1 MIDDDSGGP
10 LQGISRRLA
19 RESGLSLRSQNA
31 RADVLM
37 KAMLLALDVGNT
49 NTVLALYNLDLDS
62 PGDLVANW
70 RVTTQKTQTADEF
83 GVLIVNLLALHKIEP
98 AAVTGVIISS
108 VVPPLDSTLRR
119 VSERYFKIKPLFV
132 EPGIKSGMPLLIDN
146 PAELGADRAA
156 NGVAAFARY
165 GGPCVV
171 VDFGTATSF
180 DVVSSKG
187 EFLGG
192 VIAPGLGIS
201 ADALFSRAARLARV
215 NIKKPAKAIGTNT
228 VTNLQSG
235 IFYGYIGLVDGILAR
250 IIEEL
255 ETPPKVIATGGLAN
269 LIADDSKY
277 ITGVDHLLTLDGLRL
292 IYLRNMEPNKRAS
305 RGRPAKEV
313 TG

>member
-1 MIDDDSGGP
+1 
-10 LQGISRRLA
+10 
-19 RESGLSLRSQNA
+19 
-31 RADVLM
+31 
-37 KAMLLALDVGNT
+37 MLLALDVGNT
-49 NTVLALYNLDLDS
+49 NTVLALYNLERTS

-83 GVLIVNLLALHKIEP
+83 GVLILSLLGLHKIDP
-98 AAVTGVIISS
+98 TAVTGVIISS

-132 EPGIKSGMPLLIDN
+132 EPGIKLGMPLLIDN

-156 NGVAAFARY
+156 NGVAAYHRY

-171 VDFGTATSF
+171 VDFGTATTF
-180 DVVSSKG
+180 DVVSAKG

-235 IFYGYIGLVDGILAR
+235 IFWGYIGLVDGILAR
-250 IIEEL
+250 VLEEL
-255 ETPPKVIATGGLAN
+255 GGQANVVATGGLAT

-277 ITGVDHLLTLDGLRL
+277 ITKVDHLLTLDGLRI
-292 IYLRNMEPNKRAS
+292 IYQRNQAAKQNGPRV
-305 RGRPAKEV
+305 RRAKEV
-313 TG
+313 KA

>member
-1 MIDDDSGGP
+1 
-10 LQGISRRLA
+10 
-19 RESGLSLRSQNA
+19 
-31 RADVLM
+31 
-37 KAMLLALDVGNT
+37 MLLALDVGNT
-49 NTVLALYNLDLDS
+49 NTVLALYTLDAEG

-83 GVLIVNLLALHKIEP
+83 GVLIISLLSLHRIE
-98 AAVTGVIISS
+98 ATAVTGVIISS

-132 EPGIKSGMPLLIDN
+132 EPGIKTGMPLLIDN

-156 NGVAAFARY
+156 NGVAAFERY
-165 GGPCVV
+165 GGPCVI
-171 VDFGTATSF
+171 VDFGTATTF
-180 DVVSSKG
+180 DVVSAKG

-201 ADALFSRAARLARV
+201 ADALFSRAAKLARV
-215 NIKKPAKAIGTNT
+215 NIKKPAKVIGTST

-250 IIEEL
+250 IVEEL
-255 ETPPKVIATGGLAN
+255 KVQGLASPPKIVATGGLAT

-277 ITGVDHLLTLDGLRL
+277 ITRVDHLLTLDGLRI
-292 IYLRNMEPNKRAS
+292 IYQRNLGAKKRTS
-305 RGRPAKEV
+305 RIRSSEEAI
-313 TG
+313 T

>member
-1 MIDDDSGGP
+1 
-10 LQGISRRLA
+10 
-19 RESGLSLRSQNA
+19 
-31 RADVLM
+31 
-37 KAMLLALDVGNT
+37 MLLALDVGNT
-49 NTVLALYNLDLDS
+49 NTVLALYDLERES
-62 PGDLVANW
+62 PADLVANW

-83 GVLIVNLLALHKIEP
+83 GVLILSLLGLHKLDP
-98 AAVTGVIISS
+98 TAVTGVIISS

-132 EPGIKSGMPLLIDN
+132 EPGIKLGMPLLIDN

-156 NGVAAFARY
+156 NGVAAFDRY

-171 VDFGTATSF
+171 VDFGTATTF
-180 DVVSSKG
+180 DVVSAKG

-215 NIKKPAKAIGTNT
+215 NIKKPARAIGTNT

-235 IFYGYIGLVDGILAR
+235 IFWGYIGLVDGILER
-250 IIEEL
+250 ILEEL
-255 ETPPKVIATGGLAN
+255 KGAEIETPPRVVATGGLAT

-277 ITGVDHLLTLDGLRL
+277 ITRVDHLLTLDGLRL
-292 IYLRNMEPNKRAS
+292 IYQRNTAAKHPPRA
-305 RGRPAKEV
+305 RRAKEA
-313 TG
+313 TT

>member
-1 MIDDDSGGP
+1 
-10 LQGISRRLA
+10 
-19 RESGLSLRSQNA
+19 
-31 RADVLM
+31 
-37 KAMLLALDVGNT
+37 MLLALDVGNT
-49 NTVLALYNLDLDS
+49 NTALALYNLDLES

-83 GVLIVNLLALHKIEP
+83 GVLILSLLSLHKIDP
-98 AAVTGVIISS
+98 SAVTGVIISS

-132 EPGIKSGMPLLIDN
+132 EPGIKTGMPLLIDN

-269 LIADDSKY
+269 LIADESKY

-313 TG
+313 TS

>member
-1 MIDDDSGGP
+1 
-10 LQGISRRLA
+10 
-19 RESGLSLRSQNA
+19 
-31 RADVLM
+31 
-37 KAMLLALDVGNT
+37 MLLALDVGNT
-49 NTVLALYNLDLDS
+49 NTVLALYNLDLES

-83 GVLIVNLLALHKIEP
+83 GVLIVSLLSLHKIEP

-132 EPGIKSGMPLLIDN
+132 EPGIKTGMPLLIDN

-156 NGVAAFARY
+156 NGVAAFERY

-171 VDFGTATSF
+171 VDFGTATTF
-180 DVVSSKG
+180 DVVSAKG

-201 ADALFSRAARLARV
+201 ADALFTRAARLARV

-235 IFYGYIGLVDGILAR
+235 IFYGYIGLVDGILER
-250 IIEEL
+250 IVEEL
-255 ETPPKVIATGGLAN
+255 DSPPTVIATGGLAN
-269 LIADDSKY
+269 LIAEDSKY
-277 ITGVDHLLTLDGLRL
+277 ITRVDHLLTLDGLRL
-292 IYLRNMEPNKRAS
+292 IYLRNLGPEEACAARSAI
-305 RGRPAKEV
+305 
-313 TG
+313 

>member
-1 MIDDDSGGP
+1 
-10 LQGISRRLA
+10 
-19 RESGLSLRSQNA
+19 
-31 RADVLM
+31 
-37 KAMLLALDVGNT
+37 MLLALDVGNT
-49 NTVLALYNLDLDS
+49 NTVLALYSLDS
-62 PGDLVANW
+62 EGAGELVANW

-83 GVLIVNLLALHKIEP
+83 GVLILSLLSLQKIE
-98 AAVTGVIISS
+98 ASAVTGVIISS

-132 EPGIKSGMPLLIDN
+132 EPGIKTGMPLLIDN
-146 PAELGADRAA
+146 PAELGADRVA
-156 NGVAAFARY
+156 NGVAAFERY

-171 VDFGTATSF
+171 VDFGTATTF

-215 NIKKPAKAIGTNT
+215 NIKKPAQVIGTNT

-250 IIEEL
+250 VVEEL
-255 ETPPKVIATGGLAN
+255 KAHEPGASPRVVATGGLAN

-277 ITGVDHLLTLDGLRL
+277 ITRVDHLLTLDGLR
-292 IYLRNMEPNKRAS
+292 IIFQRNTAIKKRGP
-305 RGRPAKEV
+305 RGRHFEETA
-313 TG
+313 G

>member
-1 MIDDDSGGP
+1 
-10 LQGISRRLA
+10 
-19 RESGLSLRSQNA
+19 
-31 RADVLM
+31 
-37 KAMLLALDVGNT
+37 MLLALDVGNT
-49 NTVLALYNLDLDS
+49 NTVLALYNLEPDS
-62 PGDLVANW
+62 HQDLVANW

-83 GVLIVNLLALHKIEP
+83 GVLILSLLSLHKIDS

-132 EPGIKSGMPLLIDN
+132 EPGIKTGMPLLIDN
-146 PAELGADRAA
+146 PAELGADRVA
-156 NGVAAFARY
+156 NGVAALARY
-165 GGPCVV
+165 GGPCIV
-171 VDFGTATSF
+171 VDFGTATTF
-180 DVVSSKG
+180 DVVSANG

-215 NIKKPAKAIGTNT
+215 NIKKPAKVIGTNT

-235 IFYGYIGLVDGILAR
+235 IFYGYIGLVDGILER

-255 ETPPKVIATGGLAN
+255 GGKPRVIATGGLAT

-277 ITGVDHLLTLDGLRL
+277 ITTVDHLLTLDGLRI
-292 IYLRNMEPNKRAS
+292 IYQRNQTAPWARRVKA
-305 RGRPAKEV
+305 AKP
-313 TG
+313 

>member
-1 MIDDDSGGP
+1 
-10 LQGISRRLA
+10 
-19 RESGLSLRSQNA
+19 
-31 RADVLM
+31 
-37 KAMLLALDVGNT
+37 MLLAVDVGNT
-49 NTVLALYNLDLDS
+49 NTVLALYNLDLES
-62 PGDLVANW
+62 PRDLVANW

-83 GVLIVNLLALHKIEP
+83 GVLILNLLALHKIEP

-132 EPGIKSGMPLLIDN
+132 EPGIKTGMPLLIDN

-180 DVVSSKG
+180 DVISSKG

-255 ETPPKVIATGGLAN
+255 DVPPKVIATGGLAN

-292 IYLRNMEPNKRAS
+292 IYLRNMEPNSKRAS
-305 RGRPAKEV
+305 RGRQGNETKS
-313 TG
+313 

>member
-1 MIDDDSGGP
+1 MT
-10 LQGISRRLA
+10 
-19 RESGLSLRSQNA
+19 
-31 RADVLM
+31 
-37 KAMLLALDVGNT
+37 MLLALDVGNT
-49 NTVLALYNLDLDS
+49 NTVLALYNLDLES

-83 GVLIVNLLALHKIEP
+83 GVLIVSLLSLHKIEP

-132 EPGIKSGMPLLIDN
+132 EPGIKTGMPLLIDN

-156 NGVAAFARY
+156 NGVAAFERY

-171 VDFGTATSF
+171 VDFGTATTF
-180 DVVSSKG
+180 DVVSAKG

-201 ADALFSRAARLARV
+201 ADALFTRAARLARV

-235 IFYGYIGLVDGILAR
+235 IFYGYIGLVDGILKR
-250 IIEEL
+250 IVEEL
-255 ETPPKVIATGGLAN
+255 DSPPTVIATGGLAN
-269 LIADDSKY
+269 LIAEDSKY
-277 ITGVDHLLTLDGLRL
+277 ITRVDHLLTLDGLRL
-292 IYLRNMEPNKRAS
+292 IYLRNLGPRKRAP
-305 RGRPAKEV
+305 RGRQSEEAKI
-313 TG
+313 

>member
-1 MIDDDSGGP
+1 
-10 LQGISRRLA
+10 
-19 RESGLSLRSQNA
+19 
-31 RADVLM
+31 
-37 KAMLLALDVGNT
+37 MLLALDVGNT
-49 NTVLALYNLDLDS
+49 NTVLALYNLERTS

-83 GVLIVNLLALHKIEP
+83 GVLILSLLGLHKIDP
-98 AAVTGVIISS
+98 TAVTGVIISS

-132 EPGIKSGMPLLIDN
+132 EPGIKLGMPLLIDN

-171 VDFGTATSF
+171 VDFGTATTF
-180 DVVSSKG
+180 DVVSAKG

-235 IFYGYIGLVDGILAR
+235 IFWGYIGLVDGILAR
-250 IIEEL
+250 VLEEL
-255 ETPPKVIATGGLAN
+255 GGQANVVATGGLAT

-277 ITGVDHLLTLDGLRL
+277 ITKVDHLLTLDGLRI
-292 IYLRNMEPNKRAS
+292 IYQRNQAAKQNGPRV
-305 RGRPAKEV
+305 RRAKEV
-313 TG
+313 KA

>member
-1 MIDDDSGGP
+1 
-10 LQGISRRLA
+10 
-19 RESGLSLRSQNA
+19 
-31 RADVLM
+31 
-37 KAMLLALDVGNT
+37 MLLALDVGNT
-49 NTVLALYNLDLDS
+49 NTVLALYNLDRES
-62 PGDLVANW
+62 PGDIVANW

-83 GVLIVNLLALHKIEP
+83 GVLILSLLSLQKIDP

-132 EPGIKSGMPLLIDN
+132 EPGIKLGMPLLIDN

-156 NGVAAFARY
+156 NAVAAFARY

-171 VDFGTATSF
+171 VDFGTATTF
-180 DVVSSKG
+180 DVVSAKG

-201 ADALFSRAARLARV
+201 ADALFSRAAKLARV
-215 NIKKPAKAIGTNT
+215 NIKRPAKAIGTNT

-235 IFYGYIGLVDGILAR
+235 IFWGYIGLVDGILAR
-250 IIEEL
+250 VLEEL
-255 ETPPKVIATGGLAN
+255 GVGELGGAAKVIATGGLAN

-277 ITGVDHLLTLDGLRL
+277 ITAVDHLLTLDGLRIL
-292 IYLRNMEPNKRAS
+292 YQRNQTAKQAAPRA
-305 RGRPAKEV
+305 RRAKEAKA
-313 TG
+313 

>member
-1 MIDDDSGGP
+1 MDG
-10 LQGISRRLA
+10 RL
-19 RESGLSLRSQNA
+19 GCLRM
-31 RADVLM
+31 DG
-37 KAMLLALDVGNT
+37 MLLALDVGNT
-49 NTVLALYNLDLDS
+49 NTVLAVYNLDPEG
-62 PGDLVANW
+62 PGELVANW

-83 GVLIVNLLALHKIEP
+83 GVLIISLLGLHKIE
-98 AAVTGVIISS
+98 AGAVTGVIISS

-132 EPGIKSGMPLLIDN
+132 EPGIKTGMPLLIDN

-156 NGVAAFARY
+156 NGVAAFERY

-215 NIKKPAKAIGTNT
+215 NIKKPARAIGTNT

-235 IFYGYIGLVDGILAR
+235 IFYGYIGLVDGILER

-277 ITGVDHLLTLDGLRL
+277 ITKVDHLLTLDGLRL
-292 IYLRNMEPNKRAS
+292 IYLRNMEPNKRVS

-313 TG
+313 TD

>member
-1 MIDDDSGGP
+1 
-10 LQGISRRLA
+10 
-19 RESGLSLRSQNA
+19 
-31 RADVLM
+31 
-37 KAMLLALDVGNT
+37 MLLALDVGNT

-62 PGDLVANW
+62 PGGLVANW

-83 GVLIVNLLALHKIEP
+83 GVLILNLLALHKIEP
-98 AAVTGVIISS
+98 TAVTGVIISS

-132 EPGIKSGMPLLIDN
+132 EPGIKTGMPLLIDN

-180 DVVSSKG
+180 DVVSAKG

-228 VTNLQSG
+228 ATNLQSG

-255 ETPPKVIATGGLAN
+255 DTPPKVIATGGLAN

-292 IYLRNMEPNKRAS
+292 IYLRNVEPNKRVP
-305 RGRPAKEV
+305 RGRRAKETV
-313 TG
+313 RQGQG

>member
-1 MIDDDSGGP
+1 
-10 LQGISRRLA
+10 
-19 RESGLSLRSQNA
+19 
-31 RADVLM
+31 
-37 KAMLLALDVGNT
+37 MLLALDVGNT
-49 NTVLALYNLDLDS
+49 NTALALYNLDLES

-83 GVLIVNLLALHKIEP
+83 GVLILSLLSLHKIDP
-98 AAVTGVIISS
+98 SAVTGVIISS

-119 VSERYFKIKPLFV
+119 VSERYFKVKPLFV
-132 EPGIKSGMPLLIDN
+132 EPGIKTGMPLLIDN

-277 ITGVDHLLTLDGLRL
+277 ITKVDHLLTLDGLRL